1 MEQRLRDL
9 SNLTFGWDGEDAMP
23 IDPYIIH
30 IAWIALS
37 TFLSENPKISEPEL
51 GAVED
56 GRMDISWHTNG
67 LDVFCTLDRDE
78 LRIFGSNVMDI
89 RLGNNEEEQIKT
101 LIEIFSCSFSS
112 IQGWRPRRGRKS
124 DLET

>member
-30 IAWIALS
+30 I
-37 TFLSENPKISEPEL
+37 
-51 GAVED
+51 
-56 GRMDISWHTNG
+56 SWHANG

-89 RLGNNEEEQIKT
+89 PLGNNEEEQIKT